1 MPGDAKSAPPAS
13 SDASARRS
21 LKLAPRKPAAKRD
34 RGCPE
39 EMQRVADF
47 CVDRWEVRTE
57 TLNGEPLS
65 PFYPPDFRILNKI
78 RKVWM
83 LERPR
88 VGPERARA
96 LPLPPLPV
104 WQRQRF
110 KVRAVSQPGVI
121 PQGYMSYYMAKRA
134 CAAAGKRLCSDDEWQ
149 LACEGQGKT
158 KFPYGPDYVAGRCNV
173 FREFHPAD
181 VLHLGAS
188 SGHRDPRLNLV
199 LENGNDPGLR
209 DTGATK
215 SCVSEW
221 SGGGI
226 YDMVGNLDEWV
237 EDPRGRFRGGS
248 TPATPAPGARP
259 RWRATQRVT
268 STTRRVRAVAPTRAR
283 DARPSAPRSGFASA
297 PQQVLQALQ
306 REVQLGDDGH
316 ARLRLERSVLPSVGI
331 RLRLR
336 VHLPGAP
343 HQGDDALIGG
353 ER

>member
-181 VLHLGAS
+181 VLHLDAS

-237 EDPRGRFRGGS
+237 EDPRGRFRGGFYSRNTRSGCEAKVASHPAGYFDYS
-248 TPATPAPGARP
+248 TGARCCADP
-259 RWRATQRVT
+259 R
-268 STTRRVRAVAPTRAR
+268 
-283 DARPSAPRSGFASA
+283 
-297 PQQVLQALQ
+297 
-306 REVQLGDDGH
+306 
-316 ARLRLERSVLPSVGI
+316 
-331 RLRLR
+331 
-336 VHLPGAP
+336 
-343 HQGDDALIGG
+343 
-353 ER
+353 